1 MCWLD
6 YFSVYELI
14 AEHGLIRMC
23 VELVYLQNEVS
34 VSVSLLAEKGIFQ
47 DLVRVDNLYIHCA
60 IQPREPIE
68 MQRV

>member
-1 MCWLD
+1 
-6 YFSVYELI
+6 
-14 AEHGLIRMC
+14 MC

-47 DLVRVDNLYIHCA
+47 DLVRVDNLYLHCA
-60 IQPREPIE
+60 IQTREHIE